1 VIAAIVHSSVARLV
15 PVGILVLALQKTLF
29 AEMRPAGV
37 ALQLMLAFAAA
48 AGAVGGPERGMV
60 AGFTLGLM
68 YDLGAGT
75 PLGSSAATMGV
86 GGLVAGTVAFINIDV
101 HWWLAAIFVAFGAAV
116 GELLVPVVRTFIG
129 ETDVFTTRLYKI
141 VPVVALSSALMSP
154 IFVPVSRWCLRLQRA
169 EWKTLPE

>member
-1 VIAAIVHSSVARLV
+1 VIAAIVQSSVARLV
-15 PVGILVLALQKTLF
+15 PVGILLLALQTTLF

-68 YDLGAGT
+68 YDLGVGT
-75 PLGSSAATMGV
+75 PLGSSAVTMGL
-86 GGLVAGTVAFINIDV
+86 GGLAAGTVAFINIEV
-101 HWWLAAIFVAFGAAV
+101 HWWLAAIFVALGAAV

-129 ETDVFTTRLYKI
+129 ETDVFTSRLFRI
-141 VPVVALSSALMSP
+141 VPIVAVSSALMSP
-154 IFVPVSRWCLRLQRA
+154 FFVPVSRWCLRLQKA
-169 EWKTLPE
+169 EWKTLVE